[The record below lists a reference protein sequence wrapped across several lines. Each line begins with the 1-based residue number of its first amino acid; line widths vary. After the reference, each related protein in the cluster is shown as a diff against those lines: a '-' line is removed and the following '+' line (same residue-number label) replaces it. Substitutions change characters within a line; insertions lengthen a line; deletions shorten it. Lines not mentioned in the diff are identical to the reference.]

1 MKLKAFTLVEMI
13 TVIVIMGILS
23 AGTFVSLKH
32 LYQRVAKSKALS
44 ELSFD
49 SQIVLNQMSALLYS
63 RVPIS
68 VIGYDKDGNFKS
80 IYEITDENLTVLEWH
95 GTASEYLKAGYYS
108 GFVDMNAS
116 DRGSNTIVSYDL
128 NLTLTDKFLNTSEL
142 ALVFAGSFDDGEL
155 NEYNITALNDNNIT
169 LQTRPDEIY
178 EKYYIVDSAY
188 AVTRRE
194 DIENYLPC
202 SDVNSLD
209 NNNTLY
215 LFYNYQ
221 PWVGDDFCDGNV
233 TILSKEAKGFE
244 VGLIND
250 SIYFNLTLSR
260 KIKGIDN
267 NITISK
273 QKVVF

>member
-1 MKLKAFTLVEMI
+1 MI
-13 TVIVIMGILS
+13 KM
-23 AGTFVSLKH
+23 VSL
-32 LYQRVAKSKALS
+32 
-44 ELSFD
+44 
-49 SQIVLNQMSALLYS
+49 
-63 RVPIS
+63 
-68 VIGYDKDGNFKS
+68 KS
-80 IYEITDENLTVLEWH
+80 IYEITDENLTLLEWH

-116 DRGSNTIVSYDL
+116 DRNSNTIVSYDL
-128 NLTLTDKFLNTSEL
+128 NFSKGKFSNTAEL
-142 ALVFAGSFDDGEL
+142 ALVFAGSFDEGEL
-155 NEYNITALNDNNIT
+155 NEYNITKFNENNIT

-188 AVTRRE
+188 AITRRE
-194 DIENYLPC
+194 DIDLPC
-202 SDVNSLD
+202 SDVNSSD

-221 PWVGDDFCDGNV
+221 PWVGDKFCDGNV

-260 KIKGIDN
+260 KIKGIDK